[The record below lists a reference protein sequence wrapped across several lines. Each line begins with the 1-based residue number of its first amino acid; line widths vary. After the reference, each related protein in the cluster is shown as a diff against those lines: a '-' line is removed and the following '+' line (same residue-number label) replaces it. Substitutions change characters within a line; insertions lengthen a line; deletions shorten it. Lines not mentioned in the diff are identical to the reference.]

1 MKWKFF
7 FLILLKVYFSYSQSN
22 NTSEVVGEK
31 KVDSSDCAIHFNK
44 YEIGKRFYFPKIKEK
59 GSDFKILMSYEF
71 IRKNGKKI
79 RDVFYD
85 TLSEKTFKL
94 HDIKDVAIRNKKK
107 QVTESPY
114 YLLKAEEDG
123 LIIKYHYK
131 FENLRNL
138 EDPGTKIN
146 LILPE
151 AIYLDEVDKFKDQYL
166 NKVFFANFPLKQKK
180 YRKITVTNLSPGTKD
195 NPIRVFYSYDY
206 QKKETI
212 DGKEVIVNKVG
223 KDSIDVCDCGTNVQR
238 VLIKNCKFSNFLL
251 IRDPQKGIE
260 DSETF
265 WDAIMDGKPVIGMK
279 EQHVIAALG
288 KPLKVET
295 DSKNADPALGKPEKP
310 KTSKNEKGIGQKE
323 DSTQEINIKTMTYK
337 NYIVVL
343 ENGTV
348 KSAKKI
354 E

>member
-1 MKWKFF
+1 MKWKFL
-7 FLILLKVYFSYSQSN
+7 FLVLLKVYFSYSQSST
-22 NTSEVVGEK
+22 TSEVVAEK
-31 KVDSSDCAIHFNK
+31 KVDSSNCAIHFNK

-71 IRKNGKKI
+71 IRKDGKKI

-94 HDIKDVAIRNKKK
+94 HDIKDVAIRNKKN

-138 EDPGTKIN
+138 EDAGTKIN

-151 AIYLDEVDKFKDQYL
+151 AIYLDEVDKFKQQYI
-166 NKVFFANFPLKQKK
+166 NKIFFANFQLKEKK
-180 YRKITVTNLSPGTKD
+180 YRKITVLNISPGTKD
-195 NPIRVFYSYDY
+195 KPIRVFYSYDY
-206 QKKETI
+206 QKKDTI
-212 DGKEVIVNKVG
+212 DGKEVTENKVG

-238 VLIKNCKFSNFLL
+238 ALIKNCKFSNFLL
-251 IRDPQKGIE
+251 IEDPQKNVK
-260 DSETF
+260 DSKPF
-265 WDAIMDGKPVIGMK
+265 WDAIMDGRVVIGMK
-279 EQHVIAALG
+279 ENHVIASLG
-288 KPLKVET
+288 KPLKIET
-295 DSKNADPALGKPEKP
+295 DSKKADPVTGKPEKP
-310 KTSKNEKGIGQKE
+310 KTTKIEKASGKKQDI
-323 DSTQEINIKTMTYK
+323 DRTIVIKTMTYK
-337 NYIVVL
+337 NYIAVL
-343 ENGTV
+343 ENETV
-348 KSAKKI
+348 VSIKKI